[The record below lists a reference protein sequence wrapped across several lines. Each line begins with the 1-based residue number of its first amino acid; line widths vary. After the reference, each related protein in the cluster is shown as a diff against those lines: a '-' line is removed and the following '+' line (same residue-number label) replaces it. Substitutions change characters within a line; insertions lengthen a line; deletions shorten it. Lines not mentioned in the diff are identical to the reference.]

1 VSIAKTICCLALF
14 LGAAAAMPA
23 RGEATGQQRAQAAG
37 RAILESPAPRLTLK
51 TIDGEVI
58 DLGSLYGKKAV
69 YLKFWATW
77 CVPCRQQMP
86 HFEHAY
92 QTAGPDLA
100 VIGIDV
106 GFNDSIEAVQAY
118 RKKLGITMP
127 IVFDDGSLDAAF
139 RLRVTPTHVV
149 IGRDGRIQYIGH
161 LADKELDEALM
172 AARAAGPAATGAPA
186 GAGEQGAAHAS
197 LTSAS
202 HAGANSDPP
211 PIAVGDLLPR
221 RSLRTLDGQRFELQH
236 GEFQHGELAHGAPQR
251 KLTVLVFLSPWC
263 ESYLATTRPE
273 VSATCRSAREQV
285 SALSGDPQ
293 LRWLGIASGLW
304 ANSEDLRQYR
314 AKYQVTIP
322 LTLDASGQVF
332 RTFRVNDVPTV
343 LIADAGG
350 RVLRRIEGSAT
361 EDAAALRTAV
371 AAYEHAL

>member
-1 VSIAKTICCLALF
+1 
-14 LGAAAAMPA
+14 
-23 RGEATGQQRAQAAG
+23 
-37 RAILESPAPRLTLK
+37 
-51 TIDGEVI
+51 
-58 DLGSLYGKKAV
+58 
-69 YLKFWATW
+69 
-77 CVPCRQQMP
+77 
-86 HFEHAY
+86 
-92 QTAGPDLA
+92 
-100 VIGIDV
+100 
-106 GFNDSIEAVQAY
+106 
-118 RKKLGITMP
+118 
-127 IVFDDGSLDAAF
+127 
-139 RLRVTPTHVV
+139 V

-172 AARAAGPAATGAPA
+172 AARAAGPAATGAAA
-186 GAGEQGAAHAS
+186 GAGEQGAAHAAR
-197 LTSAS
+197 TSAS
-202 HAGANSDPP
+202 HASANSDPA

-221 RSLRTLDGQRFELQH
+221 RSLRTLDGQRFALLH
-236 GEFQHGELAHGAPQR
+236 GELPQGELAHGAPQR

-322 LTLDASGQVF
+322 LTLDASGEVF

-361 EDAAALRTAV
+361 EDATALRTAV

>member
-1 VSIAKTICCLALF
+1 
-14 LGAAAAMPA
+14 MPA
-23 RGEATGQQRAQAAG
+23 RAEATGQQRAQAAG

-92 QTAGPDLA
+92 ETAGPDLA

-106 GFNDSIEAVQAY
+106 GFNDSIEAVRAY

-139 RLRVTPTHVV
+139 HLRVTPTHVV

-161 LADKELDEALM
+161 LADKELDDALM
-172 AARAAGPAATGAPA
+172 SARAAGPAATGAPA
-186 GAGEQGAAHAS
+186 GPGEHGAARSSRTSANHAS
-197 LTSAS
+197 
-202 HAGANSDPP
+202 ANSDPP

-236 GEFQHGELAHGAPQR
+236 GELQHGELAPGELAHGAPQR

-322 LTLDASGQVF
+322 LTLDASGEVF

-371 AAYEHAL
+371 AAYEHAPL

>member
-1 VSIAKTICCLALF
+1 
-14 LGAAAAMPA
+14 
-23 RGEATGQQRAQAAG
+23 
-37 RAILESPAPRLTLK
+37 
-51 TIDGEVI
+51 
-58 DLGSLYGKKAV
+58 
-69 YLKFWATW
+69 
-77 CVPCRQQMP
+77 
-86 HFEHAY
+86 
-92 QTAGPDLA
+92 
-100 VIGIDV
+100 
-106 GFNDSIEAVQAY
+106 
-118 RKKLGITMP
+118 
-127 IVFDDGSLDAAF
+127 
-139 RLRVTPTHVV
+139 
-149 IGRDGRIQYIGH
+149 
-161 LADKELDEALM
+161 M

-186 GAGEQGAAHAS
+186 S
-197 LTSAS
+197 PVR
-202 HAGANSDPP
+202 DPP

-236 GEFQHGELAHGAPQR
+236 GGLPQGELAHGAPQR

-273 VSATCRSAREQV
+273 VSATCRSARQQV

-293 LRWLGIASGLW
+293 LRLLGIASGLW

-322 LTLDASGQVF
+322 LTLDASGEVF

-343 LIADAGG
+343 LISDAGG

>member
-1 VSIAKTICCLALF
+1 MTIVKAICCFALF
-14 LGAAAAMPA
+14 CGSVSVTPA
-23 RGEATGQQRAQAAG
+23 LAEATGQQRAQAAG
-37 RAILESPAPRLTLK
+37 RAILGSPAPRLMRK

-92 QTAGPDLA
+92 ETAGADLA
-100 VIGIDV
+100 VIGINV
-106 GFNDSIEAVQAY
+106 GFNDSIEAIRDY

-127 IVFDDGSLDAAF
+127 IVFDDGSLDTAF
-139 RLRVTPTHVV
+139 HLRVTPTHVV
-149 IGRDGRIQYIGH
+149 IGRDGRIRYVGH
-161 LADKELDEALM
+161 LADQELDDALM
-172 AARAAGPAATGAPA
+172 AARAAGPTPGRAPDGRGAH
-186 GAGEQGAAHAS
+186 GAAAE
-197 LTSAS
+197 
-202 HAGANSDPP
+202 NDDPP
-211 PIAVGDLLPR
+211 PITVGDLLPK
-221 RSLRTLDGQRFELQH
+221 RSLRTLDGQRFELH
-236 GEFQHGELAHGAPQR
+236 DGAPQR

-285 SALSGDPQ
+285 SALSADPR

-304 ANSEDLRQYR
+304 ANSADLRQYR
-314 AKYQVTIP
+314 AEYKVTIP
-322 LTLDASGQVF
+322 LTLDASGEIF

-361 EDAAALRTAV
+361 EDAGALRTAV
-371 AAYEHAL
+371 APYE

>member
-1 VSIAKTICCLALF
+1 MSIAKTLCCVALF
-14 LGAAAAMPA
+14 CGSAAVAPA
-23 RGEATGQQRAQAAG
+23 RGEVTGQQRAQAAG
-37 RAILESPAPRLTLK
+37 RAILDSPAPRLTLK

-92 QTAGPDLA
+92 RTAGPDLA
-100 VIGIDV
+100 VIGINV
-106 GFNDSIEAVQAY
+106 GFNDSIEAVRVF
-118 RKKLGITMP
+118 RKQLGITMP

-149 IGRDGRIQYIGH
+149 IGRDGRIQYVGH
-161 LADKELDEALM
+161 LADKELDDALM

-186 GAGEQGAAHAS
+186 GAGGH
-197 LTSAS
+197 
-202 HAGANSDPP
+202 SDPP

-221 RSLRTLDGQRFELQH
+221 RSLRTLDGQRFELQR
-236 GEFQHGELAHGAPQR
+236 GAPRR

-322 LTLDASGQVF
+322 LTLDASGEVF

-350 RVLRRIEGSAT
+350 RVLRRIEGSAA

-371 AAYEHAL
+371 ADYERAL